1 MRQLR
6 EFAQHAGQFDKLNA
20 RLVAITVDPP
30 EKTRETWER
39 ITDKRFTILSDP
51 ERSII
56 TQYGLLHKQRGGPDI
71 AIRATLILDE
81 NSVERWREVSAT
93 VGQIPKAEDV
103 LQQLRELKPQ

>member
-6 EFAQHAGQFDKLNA
+6 EFAQHADEFDKLNA

-39 ITDKRFTILSDP
+39 ITNKRFTILSDP
-51 ERSII
+51 ERRII
-56 TQYGLLHKQRGGPDI
+56 RQYGLLHEQPRGPDI
-71 AIRATLILDE
+71 ALRSTLILDE

-93 VGQIPKAEDV
+93 VPQIPKAEEV
-103 LQQLRELKPQ
+103 LKRLREME